1 MSTQTIEQRV
11 KDAFEAGGKARAA
24 DEEILAKKSYEAGL
38 NQGDWNGENLDN
50 AYKLGKEAGRA
61 AALQEAKTQ
70 AEGMKKQC
78 PECGGQGFKV
88 MTAHGCD
95 GSEQSCA
102 QVCPVPEQEQCNC
115 YFTEHNK
122 ALSDLQAWIDEQTK
136 K

>member
-11 KDAFEAGGKARAA
+11 KDAFEAGEKARAV
-24 DEEILAKKSYEAGL
+24 DEETLAKKSFESGQASVVSHAVADADKLEEAYE
-38 NQGDWNGENLDN
+38 
-50 AYKLGKEAGRA
+50 KGRT
-61 AALQEAKTQ
+61 AALQEIREK
-70 AEGMKKQC
+70 AEEMKKQC

-88 MTAHGCD
+88 VTAHGCD